1 MHGHVTEPKMTIDPA
16 FLSAVSALVGAL
28 AGGSAS
34 LAAAIYTQR
43 NQDRLQRVAR
53 ETTKREEVYADF
65 IMSASTL
72 LLNAY
77 LHDGFALDAD
87 GQHLVGLAN
96 RMRLFA
102 PPNVIAEAEAVMRG
116 LIEISLKPS
125 MDLRKL
131 AAEQLSKKS
140 DSDLLLPFS
149 RACRTDLDQLHR
161 TVH

>member
-1 MHGHVTEPKMTIDPA
+1 MAIDPP
-16 FLSAVSALVGAL
+16 FLSALSALVGAL

-53 ETTKREEVYADF
+53 ETTKREEVYANF

-77 LHDGFALDAD
+77 LHDGFTLDAD

-102 PPNVIAEAEAVMRG
+102 TSG
-116 LIEISLKPS
+116 
-125 MDLRKL
+125 
-131 AAEQLSKKS
+131 
-140 DSDLLLPFS
+140 SDLLQPFS

-161 TVH
+161 TVR